1 MTIKSPALEWN
12 ADRGLGFY
20 TPAACDFVNRQSL
33 QEFCIE
39 FVTVPFCQHKC
50 IIERENLQE
59 NEMDFVWMV
68 LFGLMSG
75 LAINYLSDRL
85 PWQRSP
91 GRPLCHHCGQEKR
104 WQDFLLLRACS
115 HCNRKPSW
123 RNPLVMLLALGIA
136 FLIPSYGFWKAAVLE
151 YFLLVAVMDI
161 EHRVIMHPVS
171 ALGLILGGITG
182 WREHG
187 WQQALLGGAIAG
199 LIMGAAY
206 LFGLYY
212 ARWMA
217 HRRKLEGVE
226 EGLGFGDVTLSL
238 ILGLI
243 LGMSVLRALMLGI
256 LAGGIFGLLYLLFF
270 ARRPALQAAIP
281 YAPFLLLGS
290 VIVLLR

>member
-1 MTIKSPALEWN
+1 
-12 ADRGLGFY
+12 
-20 TPAACDFVNRQSL
+20 
-33 QEFCIE
+33 
-39 FVTVPFCQHKC
+39 
-50 IIERENLQE
+50 
-59 NEMDFVWMV
+59 MDLVGMV

-85 PWQRSP
+85 PWQRSL
-91 GRPLCHHCGQEKR
+91 GRPICHHCGQEKP
-104 WQDFLLLRACS
+104 WQDFLLMRACS
-115 HCNRKPSW
+115 DCNRKPSW

-151 YFLLVAVMDI
+151 YFVLVAVMDI

-171 ALGLILGGITG
+171 AGGLILGGITG
-182 WREHG
+182 WYEHG
-187 WQQALLGGAIAG
+187 WQHALLGGALAG
-199 LIMGAAY
+199 LMMGAAY
-206 LFGLYY
+206 LFGLSY

-243 LGMSVLRALMLGI
+243 LGMNVLRALMLGI
-256 LAGGIFGLLYLLFF
+256 FLGGIFGLFYLLLS
-270 ARRPALQAAIP
+270 ARRSALQASIP

-290 VIVLLR
+290 AIVLLR